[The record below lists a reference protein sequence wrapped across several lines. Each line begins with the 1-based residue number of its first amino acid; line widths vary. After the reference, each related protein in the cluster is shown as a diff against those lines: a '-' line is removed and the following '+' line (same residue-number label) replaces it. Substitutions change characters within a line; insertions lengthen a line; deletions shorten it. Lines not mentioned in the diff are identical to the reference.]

1 MSEMKKLRAAVVGYG
16 NIGRYT
22 IEALE
27 AAPDFEIAGVVRRD
41 PSNVPYELRPYRVV
55 SRIEE
60 LEDVDVAILCTPY
73 ASGRGYRSADPPTGH
88 PHGRQLRHPH
98 RYPAAA

>member
-1 MSEMKKLRAAVVGYG
+1 MKKLRAAVVGYG

-60 LEDVDVAILCTPY
+60 LEDVDVAILCTPTRLVE
-73 ASGRGYRSADPPTGH
+73 AYRSADPPSGH

-98 RYPAAA
+98 RYSAAA

>member
-60 LEDVDVAILCTPY
+60 LEVSPRAPGAIPDWMKI
-73 ASGRGYRSADPPTGH
+73 GV
-88 PHGRQLRHPH
+88 
-98 RYPAAA
+98 